1 MKCCFFLTE
10 LDFLG
15 HHILA
20 QGVEPQ
26 SSKCNKIIN
35 WPTPVSATDVC
46 SFLGL
51 VQYIAI
57 FLPKLTD
64 CTVILTPLTT
74 KAVHKDFPT
83 WTDGHDLAFWSIK
96 QLVCSTE
103 CFTVIDHV
111 NLGNNEIFVTCDT
124 SDWRTGATLGFGPT
138 WETAR
143 PVAFDSAQL
152 STAERSYPIYEKEL
166 LTIVHALKKWQLD
179 LMGSPIYIYTDHK
192 TLINFGVQHDLS

>member
-57 FLPKLTD
+57 FLSKLTD

-74 KAVHKDFPT
+74 KAVHKDFST
-83 WTDGHDLAFWSIK
+83 WTDAHDLAFWSIK
-96 QLVCSTE
+96 QLICSTE
-103 CFTVIDHV
+103 CLTVIDHV
-111 NLGNNEIFVTCDT
+111 NPGNNEIFVTCDT
-124 SDWRTGATLGFGPT
+124 SDWRTGATQGFGPT

-143 PVAFDSAQL
+143 LLLLILLNSQL
-152 STAERSYPIYEKEL
+152 LKGVTLSMKRNYSQLCMPSRSGNWI
-166 LTIVHALKKWQLD
+166 
-179 LMGSPIYIYTDHK
+179 
-192 TLINFGVQHDLS
+192 